1 MLHATV
7 IVNLPEGL
15 HARPA
20 ADFARQASLAGNTVM
35 VGRMGGKLV
44 RGDSILSLMT
54 LGIKQGDLL
63 LLEVRGPNAET
74 LLATL
79 KSLVS
84 GPASN

>member
-1 MLHATV
+1 
-7 IVNLPEGL
+7 
-15 HARPA
+15 
-20 ADFARQASLAGNTVM
+20 
-35 VGRMGGKLV
+35 MGGKLV